1 MRRSRK
7 AGQVFALAMVILLLI
22 STAWVCLM
30 GAAVVLLGQWLGTG
44 LALLVVG
51 GALSF
56 MVGFIL
62 LGVSA
67 LRRRDPPPPSLA
79 QRALPSA
86 IAQSA
91 ARVIAQSAAS
101 VGAQSAASIGAHP
114 LILRAALLVI
124 GVLFALAAARMP
136 SPKPPDRDP
145 PS

>member
-7 AGQVFALAMVILLLI
+7 AGQVFALAMVMLLLI

-30 GAAVVLLGQWLGTG
+30 GAAVVLLGQWLGMG

-67 LRRRDPPPPSLA
+67 LRRREPPPPSLA
-79 QRALPSA
+79 QRVLPSA

-91 ARVIAQSAAS
+91 ARVI
-101 VGAQSAASIGAHP
+101 AQSAASIGAHP

-136 SPKPPDRDP
+136 SPRPPDSDP

>member
-7 AGQVFALAMVILLLI
+7 AGQVFALAMVMLLLI

-62 LGVSA
+62 LVVSA

-79 QRALPSA
+79 QRVLPSA

-91 ARVIAQSAAS
+91 AS
-101 VGAQSAASIGAHP
+101 VVAHP

-124 GVLFALAAARMP
+124 GVLFALAAALLP

-145 PS
+145 RS